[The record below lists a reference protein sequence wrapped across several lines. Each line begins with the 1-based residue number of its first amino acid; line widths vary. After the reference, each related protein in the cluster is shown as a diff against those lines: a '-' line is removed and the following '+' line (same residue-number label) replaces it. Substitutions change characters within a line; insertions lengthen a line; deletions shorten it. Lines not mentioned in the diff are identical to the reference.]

1 MWISQ
6 LAEEAKL
13 STSTVRFYV
22 REGLLQP
29 RTGRAGGSR
38 PYLEFSERDLRRAAV
53 IRMGQAIGLSLTEI
67 RLLADERRV
76 GGRDRMLQTM
86 TGQRAQLRKRAAEI
100 AALSRFLDLKIHWLT
115 HGCMGSPPEPP
126 AIEVS
131 GSCIPKARSR
141 RRD

>member
-6 LAEEAKL
+6 FAEEAKL

-100 AALSRFLDLKIHWLT
+100 AALSRFLDAGI
-115 HGCMGSPPEPP
+115 SE
-126 AIEVS
+126 
-131 GSCIPKARSR
+131 RY
-141 RRD
+141 